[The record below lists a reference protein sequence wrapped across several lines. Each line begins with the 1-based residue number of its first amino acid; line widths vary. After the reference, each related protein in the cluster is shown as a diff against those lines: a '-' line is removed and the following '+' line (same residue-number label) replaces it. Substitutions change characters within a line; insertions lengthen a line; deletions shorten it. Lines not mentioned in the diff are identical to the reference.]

1 MYFTHSIQP
10 GGQDALD
17 AYARAWSAGAGA
29 RAGGAGAEAGAEVGL
44 LLSSALSSSNSASFS
59 FRSFSHL
66 SFSILKAA
74 LYVAL
79 ISSLLAAF
87 LYGPRRAQIQP
98 RTFENVDSSSN
109 NWTDTCKLCLFWDI
123 FTF

>member
-1 MYFTHSIQP
+1 MPWMRMRGP
-10 GGQDALD
+10 GLLEQERGRGGRGQRQD
-17 AYARAWSAGAGA
+17 R
-29 RAGGAGAEAGAEVGL
+29 AEVGL

-59 FRSFSHL
+59 FRSFSPL

-87 LYGPRRAQIQP
+87 STAFSGPLERPPSSFSDRYLYS
-98 RTFENVDSSSN
+98 RTRYR
-109 NWTDTCKLCLFWDI
+109 
-123 FTF
+123 